1 MDSTELCRLC
11 ATEKDTFVDGF
22 VRIYSDEGQKFGLEK
37 KIIRC
42 LQIEL
47 CSGDALPKSVCLEC
61 CSKLHQC
68 ADFVESSA
76 RAQNRLKLL
85 VEHTAKLNESSAVK
99 EEEKN
104 VKEIKTDV
112 PDKSKVLTDVR
123 DDSKLEQEKPSEQEE
138 QQQQQQQQ
146 TAEQKDIHPSK
157 FLECVVREDN
167 SKSEPSPKEQDIVPE
182 APRSRASKRKCRLPV
197 RVSRVC
203 LEDDVDLE
211 NVDLDAAEIS
221 RIFADDDSDDET
233 RRKRKSR
240 KKRSSVKAKAKAKP
254 KPKSKKCSEKYAKTD
269 LPSDINVSDKNGK
282 DDQLHT
288 SDNGSKNSDSDYVD
302 DTGFGDH
309 DDDDDDDEIDVSS
322 NEKPKFKGKSKHK
335 KKEIDVDL
343 GDYLWTCSDC
353 SQEFSSIDE
362 LRKHHSEIHK
372 QVPRY
377 MCNVCSKVVAQY
389 SGFLS
394 HYRRH
399 LENDRYCTCEIC
411 GKCFSSKKGLDS
423 HRTIHSDKKP
433 HVCSVCNKAFRQQ
446 SALYVHSRCHLPD
459 ELKNKYACDECDKRF
474 STKPN
479 LVTHKRIHTGIRNYT
494 CDQCGK
500 SFVQKGNLDAHL
512 LTHSTVKPFSCQ
524 LCDKSFKTELQ
535 LRKHGSIHTGVK
547 PHQCDVCGRQ
557 FRERGTLREHHR
569 IHTGAMPF
577 TCEFCGKTF
586 RFKGVLTTHRRQHT
600 GERPYSCVE
609 CQHHFTNWPN
619 YNKHMKRR
627 HGVNTSRQ
635 NRPTIVEQEQ
645 PSTEI
650 VSNSMSVQ
658 SSCLS
663 PDSLEHPPPQPE
675 IPLTPSSEPQMQHQ
689 PTALIHKAATVD
701 HQPHHIYLHE
711 NTMSQHS
718 LHSQEDDSMSSH
730 HEIYSAPPVHSPHS
744 THHPLSHAIHLGHP
758 SVPAHAHIGLDDD
771 RESKY
776 ATEREILLGQMSRE
790 RERTHFYNPAPGS
803 SVNTNPYL
811 HQSLHQSLHHSLQQ
825 TQIPIPGLYG
835 IPQLSLDPSHLEI
848 LHSSASQ
855 HR

>member
-1 MDSTELCRLC
+1 MDSKELCRLC

-47 CSGDALPKSVCLEC
+47 CSADALPKSVCLEC

-76 RAQNRLKLL
+76 RAQNRLKIL
-85 VEHTAKLNESSAVK
+85 VEHTAKLNELSASASKEGAK
-99 EEEKN
+99 EEIADKDAET
-104 VKEIKTDV
+104 II
-112 PDKSKVLTDVR
+112 PDKVEELDNAKQNDKNNEEKQHLEHQQLKPQTSAEKVVC
-123 DDSKLEQEKPSEQEE
+123 S
-138 QQQQQQQQ
+138 
-146 TAEQKDIHPSK
+146 SK
-157 FLECVVREDN
+157 FLKCVVNEEN
-167 SKSEPSPKEQDIVPE
+167 SRVESSPKEQVAVPE
-182 APRSRASKRKCRLPV
+182 IPRSRASKRKCRLPV

-203 LEDDVDLE
+203 LEDEIDLE
-211 NVDLDAAEIS
+211 NVGLDAAEIS
-221 RIFADDDSDDET
+221 KIFADDDSDDEI
-233 RRKRKSR
+233 RRKKKSR
-240 KKRSSVKAKAKAKP
+240 KKRASVKVKTRAKP
-254 KPKSKKCSEKYAKTD
+254 KPKSKKCVERH
-269 LPSDINVSDKNGK
+269 DKRNEDSHVLEDNGK
-282 DDQLHT
+282 ENSKKT
-288 SDNGSKNSDSDYVD
+288 SENGSKNTDSDYVD
-302 DTGFGDH
+302 DNGFGDDDNG
-309 DDDDDDDEIDVSS
+309 DDDDVT
-322 NEKPKFKGKSKHK
+322 NEKSRNKGNSKEK
-335 KKEIDVDL
+335 RKGSDIDL
-343 GDYLWTCSDC
+343 SYYAWTCSDC
-353 SQEFSSIDE
+353 SQELGSIDE
-362 LRKHHSEIHK
+362 LRLHHSDVHK
-372 QVPRY
+372 QSPRY
-377 MCNVCSKVVAQY
+377 MCNVCSKVVTLY

-394 HYRRH
+394 HIRRH
-399 LENDRYCTCEIC
+399 QENDRYC
-411 GKCFSSKKGLDS
+411 KKGLDS
-423 HRTIHSDKKP
+423 HRVIHSDKRP
-433 HVCSVCNKAFRQQ
+433 HVCSVCGKAFRQQ
-446 SALYVHSRCHLPD
+446 SALQVHSRCHLPD

-512 LTHSTVKPFSCQ
+512 LTHSTAKPFSCQ
-524 LCDKSFKTELQ
+524 SCEKSFKTELQ

-635 NRPTIVEQEQ
+635 SRPTVVEHQQ
-645 PSTEI
+645 PATEI
-650 VSNSMSVQ
+650 VPNPLPIQ
-658 SSCLS
+658 PPCLS
-663 PDSLEHPPPQPE
+663 PDPLEAHPPQPE
-675 IPLTPSSEPQMQHQ
+675 ITIVQSSESQLQQQ
-689 PTALIHKAATVD
+689 PTALIQKADID
-701 HQPHHIYLHE
+701 HPQPHPIYIHE

-718 LHSQEDDSMSSH
+718 VHSQEEDSMSSH
-730 HEIYSAPPVHSPHS
+730 HEMYSAPAVHSPHS
-744 THHPLSHAIHLGHP
+744 THHAVSHALHLGHSSLP
-758 SVPAHAHIGLDDD
+758 VHAHIGLDEE

-776 ATEREILLGQMSRE
+776 ATEREILLGQMARE